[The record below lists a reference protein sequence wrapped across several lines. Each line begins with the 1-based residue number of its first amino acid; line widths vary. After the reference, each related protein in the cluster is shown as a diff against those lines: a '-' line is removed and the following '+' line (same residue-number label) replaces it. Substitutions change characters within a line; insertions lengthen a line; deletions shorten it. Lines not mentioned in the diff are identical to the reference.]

1 MVLVGIKN
9 SASEFYRRRN
19 FDHVVRAFHSAA
31 DFGELVVH
39 CGNTIG
45 LFDSPAGDASKDC
58 RTFAH
63 RCHGGKRHRCI
74 RNRTNIG
81 LQTVQFMTVAAR
93 TGLDPVL
100 SAGHRGAHLHKIF
113 DEGRIALDAVGSD
126 TVNFEGTDERTESQ
140 EV

>member
-1 MVLVGIKN
+1 MSSVL
-9 SASEFYRRRN
+9 
-19 FDHVVRAFHSAA
+19 
-31 DFGELVVH
+31 
-39 CGNTIG
+39 TIG